1 MVQDYPR
8 CGLKKTIWNFTI
20 WPLARWTMIS
30 TKPSSTVYFVL
41 HDLLW
46 AELSDSSFFFCL
58 FQLRC
63 RFWDL
68 AEKYGYSRDD
78 ERSHSLTTQSSNI
91 ASDSKSVVEVRPK
104 KISKEQRTIVP
115 SSRRNQTDEERHMG
129 LSFKDLQK
137 IFETLDTNK
146 DGSITQGEFI
156 KGLKKHKDI
165 AKMLGDDW
173 QFIVLHNHNGINK
186 FLLLNYRTAFWL
198 PSRP

>member
-1 MVQDYPR
+1 M
-8 CGLKKTIWNFTI
+8 
-20 WPLARWTMIS
+20 
-30 TKPSSTVYFVL
+30 
-41 HDLLW
+41 
-46 AELSDSSFFFCL
+46 
-58 FQLRC
+58 
-63 RFWDL
+63 
-68 AEKYGYSRDD
+68 
-78 ERSHSLTTQSSNI
+78 

-165 AKMLGDDW
+165 AKMLGDD
-173 QFIVLHNHNGINK
+173 
-186 FLLLNYRTAFWL
+186 
-198 PSRP
+198 